1 MATKVEEAIAE
12 IQAALDEALPIQ
24 EGLADY
30 LRVNLKDQAK
40 AEVTT
45 AKRVIDQRVMKLRA
59 ALNACTDLLADGYP
73 EIQTRTVEADVL
85 ADLRDQQATIS
96 AALAKFAP
104 AVATDLGLAVGQPE
118 PKP

>member
-30 LRVNLKDQAK
+30 LRVNLLAPAK
-40 AEVTT
+40 SEVTAFKSQVDRRVRLLT
-45 AKRVIDQRVMKLRA
+45 AARDACI
-59 ALNACTDLLADGYP
+59 ALMGDNYP
-73 EIQTRTVEADVL
+73 EFPTRNVEADVM

-104 AVATDLGLAVGQPE
+104 AGATDLGLAVGQPE
-118 PKP
+118 LKP